1 MRDEHNGGG
10 RQWQVRAGGLEWELW
25 ANWGMSARARPLL
38 PECALVNKI
47 YCEDARVSCS
57 CLGKQRGRERGWGHV
72 ASSMPQQQ
80 QQQQIPFG
88 QAASPAKTGKE
99 GNWVC
104 FSISRAATWPQTWQA
119 TQLTKLLLYGL
130 EWGSRLEGVPA
141 SWCGGRTQE
150 KLLRSQR
157 QRLQL
162 CVCV

>member
-1 MRDEHNGGG
+1 
-10 RQWQVRAGGLEWELW
+10 
-25 ANWGMSARARPLL
+25 
-38 PECALVNKI
+38 
-47 YCEDARVSCS
+47 
-57 CLGKQRGRERGWGHV
+57 
-72 ASSMPQQQ
+72 MPQQQ

-130 EWGSRLEGVPA
+130 EGGSRLEGVPA

-162 CVCV
+162 CVCVSGCVWVDSNTLSHSYITFLTSETNAIVFFESFSNLHLIFRSCCLRPCCLLPLLPLPCSPNFAFKSLKILKTFA